1 MKRLYVL
8 CVLGKI
14 VSVRLRSSRRVPV
27 VRLAKDEARCSR
39 RRNTAWNTAINTA
52 EHASAV
58 LQRAHT
64 HVSHHTR
71 QRRHRATLISHHC
84 SHHRI
89 TGTGSHILI
98 VYTTYTAVNDTIAVD
113 PSRIP
118 ASARAHR
125 GSGARLHRSP
135 PHTHTAADRVGHPS
149 TLIELVAVA
158 CTPERQARTPR
169 TGVPPAHRRAHQL
182 PLVGRPIH
190 AYDVIHSATA

>member
-1 MKRLYVL
+1 VTRTGSRPVPRRRA
-8 CVLGKI
+8 G
-14 VSVRLRSSRRVPV
+14 RSSV
-27 VRLAKDEARCSR
+27 LA
-39 RRNTAWNTAINTA
+39 TT
-52 EHASAV
+52 EHGMEHGHKHGGTRICRSATC
-58 LQRAHT
+58 T

-158 CTPERQARTPR
+158 CTPERHARTPR
-169 TGVPPAHRRAHQL
+169 TGVPPAHRRAPQL
-182 PLVGRPIH
+182 PLVGRPMH

>member
-1 MKRLYVL
+1 MYELCVVRIPETVRVSLKRLYVL

-14 VSVRLRSSRRVPV
+14 VSVRFTFAESPWRLACVLRRSSV
-27 VRLAKDEARCSR
+27 LA
-39 RRNTAWNTAINTA
+39 TT
-52 EHASAV
+52 EHGMEHGHKHGGTRICRSATC
-58 LQRAHT
+58 T

-135 PHTHTAADRVGHPS
+135 PHTHTAADRVGTH
-149 TLIELVAVA
+149 
-158 CTPERQARTPR
+158 
-169 TGVPPAHRRAHQL
+169 
-182 PLVGRPIH
+182 
-190 AYDVIHSATA
+190 

>member
-1 MKRLYVL
+1 MLAFVCGVPAPQPPAGDPRTTVH
-8 CVLGKI
+8 G
-14 VSVRLRSSRRVPV
+14 VRPV
-27 VRLAKDEARCSR
+27 VRRSSVLATTEHGMEHGHKHGGTRICRSATCTHPRVTSHPTATTSR
-39 RRNTAWNTAINTA
+39 R
-52 EHASAV
+52 
-58 LQRAHT
+58 
-64 HVSHHTR
+64 
-71 QRRHRATLISHHC
+71 TLISHHC

-182 PLVGRPIH
+182 PLVGRPMH